1 MKVFLSL
8 TAIDALNFSTVITSG
23 GAVGSLACCKILKTR
38 FTIESSIQPR
48 RYDMSTAITCHC
60 HHSLELLTSKMNGR
74 NGVTKVRQKDSR
86 QYHASCNSFSM
97 EPLTIAKTSFDS
109 LKACMLEDEN
119 CATAGQNH
127 WKPEI
132 PVATKKH

>member
-1 MKVFLSL
+1 MKVSLSL

-48 RYDMSTAITCHC
+48 RCDMSTAITCQC

-74 NGVTKVRQKDSR
+74 RVTKVRQKDRR

-109 LKACMLEDEN
+109 LKTCMLEDEN
-119 CATAGQNH
+119 CATARQYR